1 MNKKL
6 GWLRVALGV
15 ALASTAWCGTFGKAV
30 AIGGHAADLALDEAR
45 GVLYVANFTAN
56 RVDILSLASGSVQTS
71 INVPQ
76 QPSSLALS
84 ADGRYLVVAHYG
96 NYVSTGTQT
105 NALTVVD
112 LANSNARQT
121 YMLSNPPLGVA
132 FGIDNLALVLTTTE
146 FLLFDPLRG
155 TTNVLTTIAELA
167 SKTLPQ
173 PPANFPPQI
182 VAASLGVSWDKLKIY
197 GLTDT
202 IHFSYDVTTR
212 QLKPLS
218 YTSSPAMGPRAVSV
232 NQDGSIY
239 AGGWGLFNARGN
251 LVAQFLSPS
260 GQLNVGSHAI
270 DSNRGVI
277 YAQVPV
283 STTTSTTTSSGT
295 TTTTTT
301 TSTTP
306 LLKVHA
312 SDNLAV
318 QETLRLPENLAGKSV
333 LSSDGSTMYSV
344 SDSGVM
350 ILPVGSLAAAPRL
363 TVSHEDVVFQSTFC
377 ERRVLT
383 KDILIN
389 DPSGNGSDFTI
400 SSSTSGVSVSPSSG
414 TAPASVRITV
424 DPTAFQNTKG
434 TVTANLALSSRK
446 SVNVPASVRV
456 LINMRD
462 PDQRG
467 TVVNVPGQLVDLVA
481 DPSRDRFYI
490 LRQDTNQ
497 VLVYDGTS
505 YSLVATLRTG
515 NTPTQMAV
523 SFDRRYLFVGNDN
536 SQLANVYDLETLA
549 TLAPIYF
556 PGGHYPRSLASSGRA
571 ILAACRVAGAAHTI
585 DRVDMYTRTAV
596 QLPSLGVYNN
606 DINLNTML
614 VASGNGSSILAAEA
628 DGNLLLYNANV
639 DTFTIS
645 RKDSAGLTGAYAAS
659 SYDMFVVGNALMN
672 ASLVPIQQYETGS
685 GLSSGF
691 VFIDQTA
698 IRTTAPSSSSP
709 GVIQRVDLSTGE
721 LIKPTRMVEA
731 PLLGQTGAAFTRT
744 LAPLASRK
752 VIVNLTTSGFTAL
765 AWNYDASVAPP
776 VVKSLVNAADGT
788 QPVAP
793 GGLVSIYGQNLS
805 PINIATKEIP
815 LPTALGDSCLTVNG
829 VAVPML
835 FVSPT
840 QINAQLPYNLDGN
853 VTMILR
859 TPGGVSDNYNFTM
872 LSAAPKV
879 FLSGVAG
886 TDSNLPTI
894 FRAGNGQLVTLSNPV
909 HPGDT
914 LVIYLTG
921 MGRTYP
927 EVDDGVPAP
936 SSPLA
941 WASIPPDVDLAGVSL
956 PVLYAGLTPEQIGV
970 YQINVVVPHWVS
982 KGFSQPLKITQG
994 SVSTTLNVRVVE

>member
-1 MNKKL
+1 
-6 GWLRVALGV
+6 V
-15 ALASTAWCGTFGKAV
+15 ALASAAWCGTFGKAV

-56 RVDILSLASGSVQTS
+56 RVEVLSLQSGSVQTS

-84 ADGRYLVVAHYG
+84 ADGRFLVVAHYG
-96 NYVSTGTQT
+96 NYISASAQT

-112 LANSNARQT
+112 LANSNAKQT
-121 YMLSNPPLGVA
+121 YMLGYPPLGVA
-132 FGIDNLALVLTTTE
+132 FGIDNLALVVTTQD

-155 TTNVLTTIAELA
+155 TTTVLDTVEGVTA
-167 SKTLPQ
+167 KTLPQ

-182 VAASLGVSWDKLKIY
+182 VAASMGVSWDKLKVY

-202 IHFSYDVTTR
+202 IHFSYDVTTKR
-212 QLKPLS
+212 IVSLS
-218 YTSSPAMGPRAVSV
+218 YSATPAMGPRVVSA
-232 NQDGSIY
+232 NQDGSMY
-239 AGGWGLFNARGN
+239 TAGWGMFNARGN
-251 LVAQFLSPS
+251 LVAQFRNPS
-260 GQLNVGSHAI
+260 GQLNVGSHVI
-270 DSNRGVI
+270 DSNRGVV
-277 YAQVPV
+277 YAQIPE
-283 STTTSTTTSSGT
+283 TTSTTSTAGGT

-306 LLKVHA
+306 LLMIAA

-318 QETLRLPENLAGKSV
+318 RETLRLPENLAGKSV
-333 LSSDGSTMYSV
+333 LSSDGATMYAV

-350 ILPVGSLAAAPRL
+350 ILPVGSLAASPRL
-363 TVSHEDVVFQSTFC
+363 LASQEDVVFQSTFC
-377 ERRVLT
+377 DRRVLS
-383 KDILIN
+383 KEILIN
-389 DPSGNGSDFTI
+389 DPSGNGSDFTL
-400 SSSTSGVSVSPSSG
+400 SSSTSGVSVSPASG
-414 TAPASVRITV
+414 TAPATVRITV

-434 TVTANLALSSRK
+434 TVAAELKIASRK

-456 LINMRD
+456 LVNLRD

-467 TVVNVPGQLVDLVA
+467 TVVNVPGKLVDLLA
-481 DPSRDRFYI
+481 DPSRERFFI

-497 VLVYDGTS
+497 VLVYDGSS
-505 YSLVATLRTG
+505 YSQVAALRTG
-515 NTPTQMAV
+515 NTPTQMAI

-556 PGGHYPRSLASSGRA
+556 PGGHYPRSIASSGRA
-571 ILAACRVAGAAHTI
+571 ILAACRVAGTKHTI
-585 DRVDMYTRTAV
+585 DRVDLYTRTASE
-596 QLPSLGVYNN
+596 LPSLGVYNN

-614 VASGNGSSILAAEA
+614 VASGNGSSILAAAA

-639 DTFTIS
+639 DTFTVS
-645 RKDSAGLTGAYAAS
+645 RKDSAALSGAYAAS
-659 SYDMFVVGNALMN
+659 SFDQFVVGSTLMN
-672 ASLVPIQQYETGS
+672 ASLVPIQQFETGS
-685 GLSSGF
+685 GSPSGF

-698 IRTTAPSSSSP
+698 LRTTAPSSASP
-709 GVIQRVDLSTGE
+709 GVIQRVDLGTGE
-721 LIKPTRMVEA
+721 LVRPTRMVEA
-731 PLLGQTGAAFTRT
+731 PLLGETGAAFTRT

-765 AWNYDASVAPP
+765 AWDYDASVAPP
-776 VVKSLVNAADGT
+776 VVRSLVNAADGT

-805 PINIATKEIP
+805 PLNIATKEIP

-835 FVSPT
+835 FVSPA
-840 QINAQLPYNLDGN
+840 QINAQLPYNLEGN

-879 FLSGVAG
+879 FRSGVAG
-886 TDSNLPTI
+886 EDANLPTI
-894 FRAGNGQLVTLSNPV
+894 FRASNGQLVTLSNPV
-909 HPGDT
+909 HQGDV

-927 EVDDGVPAP
+927 EVETGVPAP
-936 SSPLA
+936 FHPLA
-941 WASIPPDVDLAGVSL
+941 SAAIPARVDLGGVGL
-956 PVLYAGLTPEQIGV
+956 PILYAGLTPGQIGV
-970 YQINVVVPHWVS
+970 YQINVSVPYWVS
-982 KGFSQPLKITQG
+982 KGFGQLLKITQG
-994 SVSTTLNVRVVE
+994 SDSTTLSVRVVE

>member
-1 MNKKL
+1 MIMQL
-6 GWLRVALGV
+6 WWLRVALGV

-56 RVDILSLASGSVQTS
+56 RVEVLSLASRSVQTS

-84 ADGRYLVVAHYG
+84 PDGRYLVVAHYG
-96 NYVSTGTQT
+96 NYVSTGTQS

-121 YMLSNPPLGVA
+121 YMLSDPPLGVA
-132 FGIDNLALVLTTTE
+132 FGIDNQALVLTTTE

-155 TTNVLTTIAELA
+155 TTNVLSTIAELA
-167 SKTLPQ
+167 AKTLPQ

-202 IHFSYDVTTR
+202 MHFSYDVTTR
-212 QLKPLS
+212 QLVPLS
-218 YTSSPAMGPRAVSV
+218 YTSSPEMGPRVVSV

-251 LVAQFLSPS
+251 LVAQFPSPT
-260 GQLNVGSHAI
+260 GQLHVGSHAI
-270 DSNRGVI
+270 DSNRGLI
-277 YAQVPV
+277 YAQIPV
-283 STTTSTTTSSGT
+283 SSTTTTTSGSGT
-295 TTTTTT
+295 TTTTGTA
-301 TSTTP
+301 P

-350 ILPVGSLAAAPRL
+350 ILPVGSLAASPRL
-363 TVSHEDVVFQSTFC
+363 VSSHEDVVFQSTFC

-383 KDILIN
+383 KEILIN

-400 SSSTSGVSVSPSSG
+400 SSPASGVSVSPSSG
-414 TAPASVRITV
+414 TAPATVRITV

-434 TVTANLALSSRK
+434 TVSANLTISSHK

-467 TVVNVPGQLVDLVA
+467 TVVNVPGKLVDLLA

-571 ILAACRVAGAAHTI
+571 LLAACRVAGTTHTI
-585 DRVDMYTRTAV
+585 DRVDLFTRTAT

-606 DINLNTML
+606 DINVNTML

-639 DTFTIS
+639 DTFTVS
-645 RKDSAGLTGAYAAS
+645 RKDSTGLSGAYAAS
-659 SYDMFVVGNALMN
+659 SYDLFVVGSTLLN

-685 GLSSGF
+685 GSSSGF

-698 IRTTAPSSSSP
+698 MRTTAASSSSP
-709 GVIQRVDLSTGE
+709 GVIQRLNLSTGE
-721 LIKPTRMVEA
+721 IVKPTRMVEA
-731 PLLGQTGAAFTRT
+731 PLLGETGAVFTRT
-744 LAPLASRK
+744 LAPLAGRK

-765 AWNYDASVAPP
+765 AWDYDAAVAPP
-776 VVKSLVNAADGT
+776 VVHSLVNAADGT

-840 QINAQLPYNLDGN
+840 QINAQLPYHLDGN

-859 TPGGVSDNYNFTM
+859 TPGGVSDNYNFTI
-872 LSAAPKV
+872 LPAAPKV

-886 TDSNLPTI
+886 SDSNVPTV
-894 FRAGNGQLVTLSNPV
+894 FRASNGQLVTLSNPV

-921 MGRTYP
+921 MGRTFP

-936 SSPLA
+936 TSPLA
-941 WASIPPDVDLAGVSL
+941 WASIPPNVELAGVSL

-970 YQINVVVPHWVS
+970 YQINVAVPHWVS
-982 KGFSQPLKITQG
+982 KGFSQPLQITQG
-994 SVSTTLNVRVVE
+994 SESTTLNVRVVE